1 MPHLR
6 YKGYTITFQEVPNEV
21 SLVFNICN
29 CPYHCSDC
37 HSKYL
42 WNDDESE
49 LLMPNLRVILE
60 TYKDMI
66 TCVCLMGGDWN
77 LNELKDVLNI
87 IKDNGLKTCVYS
99 GADNISLFA
108 PLTNLL
114 DYVKIG
120 SYKEEYGGLNS
131 PTTNQRFYMVDNGE
145 YKDVTSLF
153 WRKR

>member
-6 YKGYTITFQEVPNEV
+6 YKGCTITFQEVPNEV

-29 CPYHCSDC
+29 CPYHCPDC

-42 WNDDESE
+42 WDDEESE
-49 LLMPNLRVILE
+49 LLIPNLRVILD

-77 LNELKDVLNI
+77 PDELKDVLNI

-114 DYVKIG
+114 NYVKIG

-131 PTTNQRFYMVDNGE
+131 PTTNQRFYMVNNGI
-145 YKDVTSLF
+145 YKDITSLF
-153 WRKR
+153 WRQR

>member
-1 MPHLR
+1 
-6 YKGYTITFQEVPNEV
+6 
-21 SLVFNICN
+21 
-29 CPYHCSDC
+29 
-37 HSKYL
+37 
-42 WNDDESE
+42 
-49 LLMPNLRVILE
+49 
-60 TYKDMI
+60 
-66 TCVCLMGGDWN
+66 MGGDWN
-77 LNELKDVLNI
+77 LDELKDVLNM
-87 IKDNGLKTCVYS
+87 IKNNGLKTCVYS

-131 PTTNQRFYMVDNGE
+131 STTNQRFYMVDNGI